1 MSFLTL
7 VSNNGDS
14 VHPIQNDVETQVKSL
29 LGIPPKTTIF
39 EAKVLESWFDFSTQC
54 KVYARTWRVQ
64 LPVNISAARYG
75 LHVKGDIVLQRV
87 E

>member
-1 MSFLTL
+1 MSLTL

-14 VHPIQNDVETQVKSL
+14 VHPIEKDVESQVRTL
-29 LGIPPKTTIF
+29 LGIPPKTTF
-39 EAKVLESWFDFSTQC
+39 EAKVLESWFDFNTGC

-75 LHVKGDIVLQRV
+75 LHVKGDVVLQRI